1 MWRLA
6 ASLSIFRTSQ
16 ATSVYTRSLWGK
28 GLAELLIDNIVY
40 KNQENP
46 TTGVGVSMAD
56 ILVVEDEQL
65 IAGLLKETL
74 QIEGYQVVTA
84 LNGEDAVQFTLRET
98 PHLIILDVM
107 PGIDGYEVVRHLRI
121 HPKTLHIPIIVLS
134 SLAEPK
140 DKVFAFEVGVDDYI
154 TKPFHTDEL
163 LARIR
168 TQLRRVQQNFLS
180 PLIGLPGGFQI
191 ELAINHKLNSAE
203 PWSILYLDLNN
214 FKAFNDV
221 YGFLAGNEL
230 IRLVGRICQRVVRQ
244 YGDPDDFVGHVGGD
258 DFIVVTTPEHAY
270 VLCRYISEEYKKESS
285 AFYRPEDLRRGSI
298 AGVDRKGRA
307 YQFPLISLSIG
318 IVTNHMQRP
327 HSIQEVSY
335 LAAEAKYYAK
345 QSTDNVY
352 QMTSYPEKAGHDI
365 SSSVPRYVSSS
376 GSPPTF
382 AQIANEHAHH
392 YNLFRQTEEN
402 LLEGYKQKY
411 AEHGI
416 L

>member
-1 MWRLA
+1 
-6 ASLSIFRTSQ
+6 
-16 ATSVYTRSLWGK
+16 
-28 GLAELLIDNIVY
+28 
-40 KNQENP
+40 
-46 TTGVGVSMAD
+46 MAD

-65 IAGLLKETL
+65 ITRLLKETL
-74 QIEGYQVVTA
+74 QVEDYQVVTA

-98 PHLIILDVM
+98 PHLIILDAM
-107 PGIDGYEVVRHLRI
+107 LPCIDSYEVVRHLRI
-121 HPKTLHIPIIVLS
+121 HPKTMHIPIIVLS
-134 SLAEPK
+134 SLTEPK
-140 DKVFAFEVGVDDYI
+140 EKVFAFEVGVDDYI
-154 TKPFHTDEL
+154 TKPFHTGEL

-180 PLIGLPGGFQI
+180 PLIGLPGGFQV

-221 YGFLAGNEL
+221 YGVLAGNDL

-244 YGDPDDFVGHVGGD
+244 HGNSDDFVGHVGGD
-258 DFIVVTTPEHAY
+258 DFIVVTTPEYAY
-270 VLCRYISEEYKKESS
+270 VLSRCISDEYKEEST

-298 AGVDRKGRA
+298 TGVDRKGRA

-318 IVTNHMQRP
+318 VVTNQMQRL

-345 QSTDNVY
+345 QSIDNVY
-352 QMTSYPEKAGHDI
+352 HMTSCQEMAGSDT
-365 SSSVPRYVSSS
+365 SFSVPRYVSSS
-376 GSPPTF
+376 GLPPTF
-382 AQIANEHAHH
+382 AQIANEYAHH

-402 LLEGYKQKY
+402 LLEEYMQKY